1 MPVNTRRCLQFLV
14 IGRHRPR
21 QSVDAAVSYVR
32 HTAWSVCVGRV
43 EQERMNRPRS
53 SFGARVGARN
63 FHHRLFAVCR
73 NDFVG
78 VPRGNWEEVIYR
90 AYACDQIR
98 LSAKVDAITKVA
110 VRYVLMRPFAKLLC
124 TLVITQQHRQDK
136 ALIDI
141 RLCRPSDQR
150 WWGCLSIRCGV
161 ESVLPLLSQFEDTL
175 MLFCVACS
183 WP

>member
-43 EQERMNRPRS
+43 EQERINRSRS
-53 SFGARVGARN
+53 RFAARVGARN

-73 NDFVG
+73 HDFVG

-98 LSAKVDAITKVA
+98 LSAKVDAITKMA
-110 VRYVLMRPFAKLLC
+110 VRYVLMRPFC
-124 TLVITQQHRQDK
+124 QITLHTCYYSATQARQSTDRYQTLPPLRP
-136 ALIDI
+136 AMVGLFEYTLRCRI
-141 RLCRPSDQR
+141 RAAP
-150 WWGCLSIRCGV
+150 V
-161 ESVLPLLSQFEDTL
+161 ESV
-175 MLFCVACS
+175 
-183 WP
+183 